1 MDKKAQ
7 RKRILKQRNQLTPK
21 QTAEAAKC
29 CAQQI
34 AQSAIFKKSQ
44 HIAFYHAVK
53 NEPDPAIAA
62 LTANA
67 LQKICYLP
75 RLNLENHQLDFFP
88 FDPETPM
95 QENQYGI
102 PEPIPDKNQTPFP
115 PEKLDLVLVPLVA
128 TDEKG
133 NRLGMGKGCYDRTF
147 SFLKD
152 NRTTTP
158 HLMGLAYK
166 FQIIDPI
173 TPDDWDIPLNSILII

>member
-21 QTAEAAKC
+21 QTTEAAKW

-34 AQSAIFKKSQ
+34 AQSEIFKKSE

-53 NEPDPAIAA
+53 NELDPSIAA

-67 LQKICYLP
+67 LQKTCYLP
-75 RLNLENHQLDFFP
+75 RLNTENHQLEFFP
-88 FDPETPM
+88 FDPKTPM

-102 PEPIPDKNQTPFP
+102 AEPIPGKNSKPFP
-115 PEKLDLVLVPLVA
+115 PEALDLVLVPLVA
-128 TDEKG
+128 TDKQG

-147 SFLKD
+147 NFLNNK
-152 NRTTTP
+152 RPPTP
-158 HLMGLAYK
+158 HLMGLAYE
-166 FQIIDPI
+166 FQIIAPI